1 MHIQALHYALVL
13 ALLIAALTVVAR
25 RVHVI
30 SPILLLVAGAL
41 IAFTPGMPQLVLDP
55 ELVLLTLLPPLLYSS
70 GVGMSWRGFRS
81 NLRPILL
88 LAIGCVLFTATA
100 VAALGHFSLG
110 MPWAVGFVLGAVVAP
125 PDAVAPMAV
134 LKRVHLPRRLITV
147 LEGESLVNDA
157 TALVIF
163 GFAISAVVTGTFS
176 LPAAAGQF
184 IAIVLGEIAYGVV
197 IGWLMLR
204 VRHLAADPLAEVL
217 LALATPFLAFWAPH
231 AAGSSGVVAC
241 VATGLY
247 VSWNGQ
253 RLIRPATRLQGYFIW
268 GLVAWSIEALVFL
281 LTGLQAR
288 AVVSGIAGEG
298 WNRALLAGVLVSLAV
313 ILVRFIWVFPAT
325 YLPRWLIPAI
335 RQADPSPNWR
345 LPFLVSFSGPRGVV
359 TLAAALSIP
368 LSIDG
373 QPFPDRAV
381 LLFVAFCVI
390 AVTLI
395 VLGASLPI
403 VVRLLGLTSAGLH
416 EAAADKR
423 DERRVR
429 LEGIDAVLRA
439 LDTLPPGAQPG
450 ARAAV
455 RRWHSDRRVHLTVT
469 ADETNEDDPV
479 AEASRLQ
486 LDLIN
491 VERASIAR
499 AYADNRLTDEAR
511 RRIERELDL
520 DEARVRHALAST
532 SLRGGDPAD

>member
-1 MHIQALHYALVL
+1 MHQPALLSALAL
-13 ALLIAALTVVAR
+13 ALLVASLTVVAR
-25 RVHVI
+25 RVHII
-30 SPILLLVAGAL
+30 SPILLLVVGAL
-41 IAFTPGMPQLVLDP
+41 IAYTPGIPQLILDP
-55 ELVLLTLLPPLLYSS
+55 ELVLLTLLPPILYSS

-88 LAIGCVLFTATA
+88 LAIGCVLFTAAA
-100 VAALGHFSLG
+100 VAALGHFLLG
-110 MPWAVGFVLGAVVAP
+110 MSWAVGFVLGAIVAP

-134 LKRVHLPRRLITV
+134 MKHMRLPRRLITV

-163 GFAISAVVTGTFS
+163 GFALSAVATGTFS
-176 LPAAAGQF
+176 LPAAAGKF
-184 IAIVLGEIAYGVV
+184 LAIVVGEIAYGVG

-217 LALATPFLAFWAPH
+217 LALATPFLAFWPPH

-268 GLVAWSIEALVFL
+268 GLVTWSIEALVFL

-288 AVVSGIAGEG
+288 AVVAGISGEG
-298 WNRALLAGVLVSLAV
+298 WNRALAAGALVSVAV

-335 RQADPSPNWR
+335 GRSDPPPSWR
-345 LPFLVSFSGPRGVV
+345 VPFVVSFSAPRGVV

-368 LSIDG
+368 FSLDG
-373 QPFPDRAV
+373 QAFPDRDI
-381 LLFVAFCVI
+381 LLFTAFSVI
-390 AVTLI
+390 AVTLL
-395 VLGASLPI
+395 VLAAALPI
-403 VVRLLGLTSAGLH
+403 VVNLLGLTSAGQQ

-439 LDTLPPGAQPG
+439 LDKRPPGAQ
-450 ARAAV
+450 
-455 RRWHSDRRVHLTVT
+455 
-469 ADETNEDDPV
+469 
-479 AEASRLQ
+479 
-486 LDLIN
+486 
-491 VERASIAR
+491 
-499 AYADNRLTDEAR
+499 
-511 RRIERELDL
+511 
-520 DEARVRHALAST
+520 
-532 SLRGGDPAD
+532 

>member
-1 MHIQALHYALVL
+1 MHQHNLVDALVL

-25 RVHVI
+25 RVRVI
-30 SPILLLVAGAL
+30 PPILLLIAGVL
-41 IAFTPGMPQLVLDP
+41 IAFTPGIPQLVLDP
-55 ELVLLTLLPPLLYSS
+55 ELVLLILLPPLLYSS

-88 LAIGCVLFTATA
+88 LAIGCVLFTATV
-100 VAALGHFSLG
+100 VAALGHYLLG

-134 LKRVHLPRRLITV
+134 MRHMLIPRRLIAV

-163 GFAISAVVTGTFS
+163 GFALSAAVTGTFS
-176 LPAAAGQF
+176 LAAAAGQF
-184 IAIVLGEIAYGVV
+184 FAIVVGEIAYGVL

-204 VRHLAADPLAEVL
+204 VRRLAADPLAEVL
-217 LALATPFLAFWAPH
+217 LALATPFLAFWPPH
-231 AAGSSGVVAC
+231 AAGGSGVVAC

-268 GLVAWSIEALVFL
+268 GLVDWSIEALLFL

-288 AVVSGIAGEG
+288 TVISGISGEG
-298 WNRALLAGVLVSLAV
+298 WNRALTAAVLVNLAV
-313 ILVRFIWVFPAT
+313 IVVRFIWVFPAT
-325 YLPRWLIPAI
+325 YLPRLIPSV
-335 RQADPSPNWR
+335 RRVDPFPNWR

-368 LSIDG
+368 LSMGG
-373 QPFPDRAV
+373 QPFRDRDL

-395 VLGASLPI
+395 ALGTALPA
-403 VVRLLGLTSAGLH
+403 VVRLLGLTDAGKQ
-416 EAAADKR
+416 EADADKR
-423 DERRVR
+423 DERHVR

-439 LDTLPPGAQPG
+439 LDTLPTGCTPA
-450 ARAAV
+450 ARAAIG
-455 RRWHSDRRVHLTVT
+455 RWHTDRREHLAVT
-469 ADETNEDDPV
+469 ADESNPDDPV

-486 LDLIN
+486 LRLID
-491 VERASIAR
+491 VERASIAG
-499 AYADNRLTDEAR
+499 AYAENQLTDEAR

-520 DEARVRHALAST
+520 EEARVRHALAST
-532 SLRGGDPAD
+532 SLEGGDPAN

>member
-1 MHIQALHYALVL
+1 MQQQSLFYALIL

-25 RVHVI
+25 RVHVL
-30 SPILLLVAGAL
+30 SPILLLIAGAL
-41 IAFTPGMPQLVLDP
+41 IAFTPGIPQLVFDP

-100 VAALGHFSLG
+100 VAALGHYLLG

-134 LKRVHLPRRLITV
+134 MKHMRLPRRLITV

-163 GFAISAVVTGTFS
+163 GFALSAVVSGTFS
-176 LPAAAGQF
+176 LPTAAAQF
-184 IAIVLGEIAYGVV
+184 LAIVLGEIAYGVAV
-197 IGWLMLR
+197 GWLMLR
-204 VRHLAADPLAEVL
+204 VRHVAADPLAEVL
-217 LALATPFLAFWAPH
+217 LAVATPFLAFWPPH

-253 RLIRPATRLQGYFIW
+253 RLIRSATRLQGYFIW
-268 GLVAWSIEALVFL
+268 GLISWSIEALVFL

-288 AVVSGIAGEG
+288 VVISGISGEG
-298 WNRALLAGVLVSLAV
+298 WNRALAAGALVSLAL

-325 YLPRWLIPAI
+325 YLPRLIPAV
-335 RQADPSPNWR
+335 RRMDPSPNWR

-368 LSIDG
+368 VSLHG
-373 QPFPDRAV
+373 QPFPDRNL
-381 LLFVAFCVI
+381 LLFIAFCVI

-395 VLGASLPI
+395 ALGVALPA
-403 VVRLLGLTSAGLH
+403 VARLLGLTSAGKQ
-416 EAAADKR
+416 EADADKR

-429 LEGIDAVLRA
+429 LEGIDEVLKA
-439 LDTLPPGAQPG
+439 LDTLPTRCQPA
-450 ARAAV
+450 ARAAIG
-455 RRWHSDRRVHLTVT
+455 RWHADRREHLAVT
-469 ADETNEDDPV
+469 ADESNQDDPA

-486 LDLIN
+486 LELID

-499 AYADNRLTDEAR
+499 GYTDHRLTDEAR

-532 SLRGGDPAD
+532 SLEGGDPAD

>member
-1 MHIQALHYALVL
+1 MQQQALLYALGL
-13 ALLIAALTVVAR
+13 ALLIAALTVIAR
-25 RVHVI
+25 RVHVL
-30 SPILLLVAGAL
+30 SPILLLIAGDL
-41 IAFTPGMPQLVLDP
+41 IAFTPGIPPLILDP
-55 ELVLLTLLPPLLYSS
+55 ELVLLVLLPPLLYSS

-100 VAALGHFSLG
+100 VAALSHYLLG

-134 LKRVHLPRRLITV
+134 MKHMRLPRRLMTI

-163 GFAISAVVTGTFS
+163 GFALSAVVTGTFS
-176 LPAAAGQF
+176 LQAAAAQF
-184 IAIVLGEIAYGVV
+184 LAIVLGEIAYGVA

-204 VRHLAADPLAEVL
+204 VRHIAADPLAEVL
-217 LALATPFLAFWAPH
+217 LALATPFLAFWPPH

-241 VATGLY
+241 VAAGLY

-253 RLIRPATRLQGYFIW
+253 HLIRPATRLQGYFIW
-268 GLVAWSIEALVFL
+268 GLISWSIEALVFL

-288 AVVSGIAGEG
+288 AVISGISSEG
-298 WNRALLAGVLVSLAV
+298 WNRALAAGALVSLAV
-313 ILVRFIWVFPAT
+313 ILVRFVWVFPAT
-325 YLPRWLIPAI
+325 YLPRLVPAV
-335 RQADPSPNWR
+335 RRVEPFPNWR

-368 LSIDG
+368 LTIHG
-373 QPFPDRAV
+373 QPFPDRDV
-381 LLFVAFCVI
+381 LLFTAFCVI

-395 VLGASLPI
+395 ALGAALPA
-403 VVRLLGLTSAGLH
+403 VARLLGLATAGKE

-423 DERRVR
+423 DERSVR
-429 LEGIDAVLRA
+429 LEGIDEVLKA
-439 LDTLPPGAQPG
+439 LDTLPSRCEPA
-450 ARAAV
+450 ARAAIG
-455 RRWHSDRRVHLTVT
+455 RWHADRRQHLAVT
-469 ADETNEDDPV
+469 ADESNRDDPA

-486 LDLIN
+486 LELID

-499 AYADNRLTDEAR
+499 AFAENRLTDEAR
-511 RRIERELDL
+511 RRIEREFDL
-520 DEARVRHALAST
+520 DEARIRHALAST
-532 SLRGGDPAD
+532 SLEGGDPAD

>member
-1 MHIQALHYALVL
+1 
-13 ALLIAALTVVAR
+13 
-25 RVHVI
+25 
-30 SPILLLVAGAL
+30 L
-41 IAFTPGMPQLVLDP
+41 IAFTPGIPPLVLDP

-100 VAALGHFSLG
+100 VAALVHYLLG

-134 LKRVHLPRRLITV
+134 MKHMRLPRRLITV

-163 GFAISAVVTGTFS
+163 GFALSAVATGTFS
-176 LPAAAGQF
+176 LAAATGEF
-184 IAIVLGEIAYGVV
+184 LAIVLGEIAYGVA

-204 VRHLAADPLAEVL
+204 VRHVAADPLAEVL
-217 LALATPFLAFWAPH
+217 LALTTPFLAFWPPH

-241 VATGLY
+241 VATGLC

-253 RLIRPATRLQGYFIW
+253 HLIRPATRLQGYFIW
-268 GLVAWSIEALVFL
+268 GLISWSIEALVFL

-288 AVVSGIAGEG
+288 AVISRISGEG
-298 WNRALLAGVLVSLAV
+298 WNRALAAGALVSLAV
-313 ILVRFIWVFPAT
+313 ILVRFVWVFPAT
-325 YLPRWLIPAI
+325 YLPRLIPAV
-335 RQADPSPNWR
+335 RRVDPFPNWR
-345 LPFLVSFSGPRGVV
+345 FPFLVSFSGPRGVV

-368 LSIDG
+368 LTVHG
-373 QPFPDRAV
+373 QPFPDRDV

-390 AVTLI
+390 VVTLI
-395 VLGASLPI
+395 ALAAALPT
-403 VVRLLGLTSAGLH
+403 VVRLLGLTRAGKQ
-416 EAAADKR
+416 EADADKR

-429 LEGIDAVLRA
+429 LEGIDEVLKA
-439 LDTLPPGAQPG
+439 LDTLPTRCEPA
-450 ARAAV
+450 ARAAIG
-455 RRWHSDRRVHLTVT
+455 RWHADRREHLAVT
-469 ADETNEDDPV
+469 ADESNQDDPV

-486 LDLIN
+486 LELID

-520 DEARVRHALAST
+520 EEARVHHALVST
-532 SLRGGDPAD
+532 SLGGGDPAD